1 MAQRLCNAVLGRIGE
16 DDRDHYGKK
25 RMDMVGVLMGDLFRQ
40 KFAEFKKKVT
50 EAISFQI
57 SKKSSEPDINLTS
70 IFTQGNRIITEGLRY
85 LFRLKIMEKIK
96 ITFRYAL
103 ATGNWGKHHANT
115 RTGVAQVMNRMNFF
129 ATLSHCRRL
138 EKNKK

>member
-1 MAQRLCNAVLGRIGE
+1 MAQRLCNAVLGRVGE

-50 EAISFQI
+50 ETISLQI
-57 SKKSSEPDINLTS
+57 SKRSNDSEINLTS
-70 IFTQGNRIITEGLRY
+70 IFTQGNRIITEGLRFFFISKLPLIY
-85 LFRLKIMEKIK
+85 NYY
-96 ITFRYAL
+96 FRYAL

-129 ATLSHCRRL
+129 ATLSHCRR
-138 EKNKK
+138 